1 MANKIPYYIRRIEK
15 ATVENTDVFILD
27 NNSVTAQSITYEDF
41 LIQLQ
46 EQIQLPTDFKP
57 LFLLQGC

>member
-1 MANKIPYYIRRIEK
+1 MPKIPYYIRNIQK
-15 ATVENTDVFILD
+15 ATVENTEVFILD
-27 NNSVTAQSITYEDF
+27 NNTDVAQTISYEDF

-46 EQIQLPTDFKP
+46 EQIEVPTDFKP

>member
-1 MANKIPYYIRRIEK
+1 MPKIPYYIRSVQK
-15 ATVENTDVFILD
+15 STVENTEVFILD
-27 NNSVTAQSITYEDF
+27 NNTDIAQTISYEDF

-46 EQIQLPTDFKP
+46 EQIEVPIDFKP

>member
-1 MANKIPYYIRRIEK
+1 MPKIPYYIRNIQK
-15 ATVENTDVFILD
+15 STVENTEVFILD
-27 NNSVTAQSITYEDF
+27 NNTDVAQTISYEDF

-46 EQIQLPTDFKP
+46 QQIEVPTDFKP

>member
-1 MANKIPYYIRRIEK
+1 MPKIPYYIRSVQK
-15 ATVENTDVFILD
+15 AIVENTEVFILD
-27 NNSVTAQSITYEDF
+27 NNTDVAQTISYEDF

-46 EQIQLPTDFKP
+46 EQIEVPTDFKP